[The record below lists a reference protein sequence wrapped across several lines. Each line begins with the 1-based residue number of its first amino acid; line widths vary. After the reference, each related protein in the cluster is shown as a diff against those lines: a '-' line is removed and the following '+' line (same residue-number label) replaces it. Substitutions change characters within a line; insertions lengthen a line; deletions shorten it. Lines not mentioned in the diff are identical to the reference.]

1 MLFWLPV
8 LVYVTVIITLSSQP
22 RLQPP
27 LHFVNADKL
36 FHALEYFGLGVLLA
50 RAIRGSLRVARP
62 LFAAAI
68 ALSFGVLIAGG
79 DEFYQQFVPGRDAS
93 VLDLLA
99 DAIGALAAQFAYVWF
114 VEEKS

>member
-8 LVYVTVIITLSSQP
+8 LVYVTVIIAMSSQS

-36 FHALEYFGLGVLLA
+36 FHALEYFGLGVLVA
-50 RAIRGSLRVARP
+50 RAIRGGMRVSRP
-62 LFAAAI
+62 LFAAMM
-68 ALSFGVLIAGG
+68 ALAFGILVGAG
-79 DEFYQQFVPGRDAS
+79 DEFYQRFVPGRDAS

-99 DAIGALAAQFAYVWF
+99 DTIGTAVAQFAYVWF
-114 VEEKS
+114 VEEKG